1 MYKFPAVAR
10 KSHCDS
16 SLGVIGKT
24 KPKIPSPPPAAS
36 ERKIQFSEEFLP
48 RPTRP
53 DKTSQTLFR
62 EKNAAPYYGLMPT
75 TMRNH
80 ETKIAE
86 VSRRE
91 LLSQAVGRHFL
102 WMDMLW
108 ESLDLIPGQPQEG
121 PSE

>member
-1 MYKFPAVAR
+1 
-10 KSHCDS
+10 
-16 SLGVIGKT
+16 
-24 KPKIPSPPPAAS
+24 
-36 ERKIQFSEEFLP
+36 
-48 RPTRP
+48 
-53 DKTSQTLFR
+53 
-62 EKNAAPYYGLMPT
+62 
-75 TMRNH
+75 MRNH